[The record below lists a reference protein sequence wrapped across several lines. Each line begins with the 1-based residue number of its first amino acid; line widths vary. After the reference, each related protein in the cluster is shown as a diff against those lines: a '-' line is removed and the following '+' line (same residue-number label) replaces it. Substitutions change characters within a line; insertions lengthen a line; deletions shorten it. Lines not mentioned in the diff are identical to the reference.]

1 MSDVV
6 IALEELKRSIGK
18 VKGSARELNHPSVW
32 GSYSNRS
39 LRPGTTCQS
48 CRTNP
53 GNTNPHWALF
63 QYQRKYWIC
72 GNCISKTVDKIY
84 TQPNQGGTC
93 HRCSTNTNGRGLRW
107 PNTGLVICENCA
119 GTDGPSGAQVVAKL
133 DAKIKSEKK
142 KVTDMANKNKTIEE
156 AAIPYINS
164 GLAEPFAIAIARD
177 VSLIDQILDLWEQ
190 DWWKQYP
197 PEDIL
202 VCAVLDGELSED
214 DGRWLNDIRSDH
226 ERLALSCVKK
236 EIDLDWA
243 RALLDAG
250 FLKHP
255 EAVPDVLD
263 GGHPVAIARIRRI
276 KVDAELLPPQL
287 GFKVTG
293 SKKKANKIGTQTL
306 KNATPLEIMSILNKL
321 SPTQISEITN
331 TYVPKNAGL
340 NQHKGWI
347 DTAWSKINQRSFGT
361 KDSLASLR
369 SIANEIEL
377 PRRTQMNKNEFL
389 AELRSVKANLRR
401 RIGVQME
408 KNGLKISDYVAN

>member
-6 IALEELKRSIGK
+6 IALEKLKKSVGK
-18 VKGSARELNHPSVW
+18 GGYNPKKVTSASVW
-32 GSYSNRS
+32 GSPIQSGRRNQTCHGHGGHFN
-39 LRPGTTCQS
+39 GTWSRFT
-48 CRTNP
+48 
-53 GNTNPHWALF
+53 H
-63 QYQRKYWIC
+63 QRNWWIC
-72 GNCISKTVDKIY
+72 QPCQGKTVDQIY
-84 TQPNQGGTC
+84 TQTGHSGKC
-93 HRCSTNTNGRGLRW
+93 HRCNNNTVGNGLRW
-107 PNTGLVICENCA
+107 PATGWIICEKCA
-119 GTDGPSGAQVVAKL
+119 GTGGPSGEKIAAKI
-133 DAKIKSEKK
+133 DAMIKSEKK
-142 KVTDMANKNKTIEE
+142 KVTDNAKKIKTIEE

-236 EIDLDWA
+236 EIELDWA

-321 SPTQISEITN
+321 SPAQISEITN
-331 TYVPKNAGL
+331 TYVAKNAGL

-369 SIANEIEL
+369 SIANEIQL

>member
-6 IALEELKRSIGK
+6 IALEELKKSIGK
-18 VKGSARELNHPSVW
+18 VKGNIRKVTHNSVW
-32 GSYSNRS
+32 GRVSQYHQQPTHHCNGCDTRV
-39 LRPGTTCQS
+39 G
-48 CRTNP
+48 RTNP
-53 GNTNPHWALF
+53 QWARF
-63 QYQRKYWIC
+63 QKMNQWIC
-72 GNCISKTVDKIY
+72 GNCHNKNVDQIY
-84 TQPNQGGTC
+84 TQRSN
-93 HRCSTNTNGRGLRW
+93 NGRCHL
-107 PNTGLVICENCA
+107 CSKNC
-119 GTDGPSGAQVVAKL
+119 GTDGYLWPRTGFQICRDCAGSPGVSGEKIVSKI

-214 DGRWLNDIRSDH
+214 NGRWLNDIRSDH

-306 KNATPLEIMSILNKL
+306 KKCYATRN
-321 SPTQISEITN
+321 
-331 TYVPKNAGL
+331 YVNS
-340 NQHKGWI
+340 Q
-347 DTAWSKINQRSFGT
+347 
-361 KDSLASLR
+361 
-369 SIANEIEL
+369 
-377 PRRTQMNKNEFL
+377 
-389 AELRSVKANLRR
+389 
-401 RIGVQME
+401 
-408 KNGLKISDYVAN
+408 

>member
-6 IALEELKRSIGK
+6 IALQELKASLGK
-18 VKGSARELNHPSVW
+18 IPPSSEKRLADVWTVRQWHQHPTQVC
-32 GSYSNRS
+32 YLCNQ
-39 LRPGTTCQS
+39 RPGNANQCGCQWAVFNQMGNWTCGKCVSSVVTKLFKKQS
-48 CRTNP
+48 RT
-53 GNTNPHWALF
+53 GRCMT
-63 QYQRKYWIC
+63 
-72 GNCISKTVDKIY
+72 
-84 TQPNQGGTC
+84 
-93 HRCSTNTNGRGLRW
+93 CSTNTNYRHNRHNYWMCESCLGLK
-107 PNTGLVICENCA
+107 NDSDELHKKI
-119 GTDGPSGAQVVAKL
+119 
-133 DAKIKSEKK
+133 DAKIKSERK
-142 KVTDMANKNKTIEE
+142 KVTDMAKKNKTVEE

-331 TYVPKNAGL
+331 TYVAKNAGL

-369 SIANEIEL
+369 TIANEIEL